1 MEQTASFKA
10 QKVQHRTGQAIRL
23 REFILSSGMPVHNN
37 EVLQLTCQSYV
48 KQLERKL
55 EAAEAALRSSDASR
69 QALSETRLPGVPL
82 QPIKTQSRSGDDQI
96 GAMGHHS
103 STPNAFLTPK
113 SIDLDRSGLGDEM
126 SEGSND
132 EVMDINTQS
141 QRFEFH
147 GQTSS
152 LAFLE
157 RLRKVQETSAAPS
170 TYTPSPRTQGRDRS
184 FVSDF
189 QNEAFMDQRESPH
202 AASERLDEEYYP
214 LHAYT
219 FLDTYFKSLHYVH
232 PILDQNIFLERCH
245 NVWRGQSSRL
255 PRSFKALYFSVLA
268 LGALTRTW
276 TETHINGMG
285 RLEWTRL
292 LFEKAELALGRPG
305 SLNDLEAVQAPF
317 ILAQICQ
324 HELNPNLAY
333 TYLGMALRTAFSTGI
348 NRKAVF
354 RDKSFPSDSP
364 GLIVARTWWA
374 LYSLEIELSFTLGR
388 LDMLGPDLY
397 HNRPPPPIAD
407 HENSII
413 PATIGLS
420 KIMREI
426 SVGMYHRRSTLGDKL
441 NQATH
446 LERTMDEWLAQ
457 LPPRIRPSSC
467 QEVAPIGTLRDPY
480 WPKLQM
486 LILRIRYLHVKTVL
500 FYPFFLHAEK
510 KLKDLD
516 TPPELIAAAENC
528 KDSAIAMIKLIH
540 FTYRVHHFYRTW

>member
-1 MEQTASFKA
+1 VDTHIPNVVPSQQMNT
-10 QKVQHRTGQAIRL
+10 
-23 REFILSSGMPVHNN
+23 SSRV
-37 EVLQLTCQSYV
+37 
-48 KQLERKL
+48 
-55 EAAEAALRSSDASR
+55 
-69 QALSETRLPGVPL
+69 
-82 QPIKTQSRSGDDQI
+82 GDDQV
-96 GAMGHHS
+96 GLSGPNA
-103 STPNAFLTPK
+103 TPNVFLTPK
-113 SIDLDRSGLGDEM
+113 SIDMDKSGLGDEM

-132 EVMDINTQS
+132 EVMDINIQT

-170 TYTPSPRTQGRDRS
+170 SYAPTPRSQGRGRS

-189 QNEAFMDQRESPH
+189 QNDAFMDQREGPN
-202 AASERLDEEYYP
+202 AVSERLDEEYYP

-232 PILDQNIFLERCH
+232 PILDQSVFLERCH
-245 NVWRGQSSRL
+245 DVWRGQSARL

-292 LFEKAELALGRPG
+292 LFEKAEIALGRPG

-317 ILAQICQ
+317 ILAQVCQ

-333 TYLGMALRTAFSTGI
+333 TYLGMAIRTAFSTGI
-348 NRKAVF
+348 NRKVVF
-354 RDKSFPSDSP
+354 RDKNFPSDSP
-364 GLIVARTWWA
+364 SLTVARTWWA

-397 HNRPPPPIAD
+397 HNRPPPPLAD
-407 HENSII
+407 HEDSII
-413 PATIGLS
+413 PATLGLS
-420 KIMREI
+420 RIMREI
-426 SVGMYHRRSTLGDKL
+426 SVGMYHRRITLADKL
-441 NQATH
+441 NQARH
-446 LERTMDEWLAQ
+446 LELKMDEWVAH
-457 LPPRIRPSSC
+457 LPPRIRPTSTR
-467 QEVAPIGTLRDPY
+467 EVAPAGTLRDPY

-510 KLKDLD
+510 KLKDQD
-516 TPPELIAAAENC
+516 APPELIAAAENC
-528 KDSAIAMIKLIH
+528 KDSAIAMIKIIH